1 MFRIRTYFSFL
12 LKVVSVEK
20 SVCVREEEVLLVNGT
35 PITLEGE
42 EGKAIKDCLLRG
54 AIPNQVTGKAA
65 QKATSIVIFQDLIN
79 HLLIKA
85 GLLLKPMKV
94 STELNV
100 KSSTTR
106 SENVFLHK
114 NGEILDEQCRQ
125 RSEVQEYRSEV
136 EEDWQPIEFGQGVE
150 QDDGN
155 ISTLSE
161 AGKSLRD
168 RLKSTDSVDVDRLV
182 GDGSNSQDSLDQS
195 FDSEGSSSQ
204 HRCSTPGE
212 PLVREEDTGIIVSG
226 TLEELIHELVPRAH
240 ASPSDSF
247 QFSFLLSSRLWLT
260 PSQLLAEV
268 CRRSEQL
275 ALMMTSASHPA
286 FVANLVRLLS
296 NWCTWFPYDFQEEA
310 TMARMRKLSNLC
322 VLRDPSVQGRMTQLL
337 ASLVKHLTAV
347 EKHRSYLT
355 KTSKLQIEMEDKK
368 PPVDLSTVPGSSPL
382 LVAQQLTHLEL
393 QFLSFIGPDEFVN
406 AFARDSCS
414 KRAINSVEEEGEAR
428 LRAGKKT
435 CNLESYIAWFNRL
448 SFLIA
453 SSVCAHKKKK
463 HRART
468 IEFWIE
474 VARECVNIGNFN
486 SMMGIISG
494 LNMSPVSRLR
504 RTWTKIHSGKF
515 AVLGHQIDPTSNF
528 VSYRTTLQAAV
539 TRSENATDKKQRVV
553 IPFFSLLIKDLYFV
567 NEGCASRLPNGHI
580 NMEKA
585 RTLAEHISQFMKW
598 KDMEC
603 PYEKNVKILD
613 YFERSPT
620 FSPKALDFESY
631 ELEPPDN
638 GQEKEQ
644 YKELKA
650 TFKKP

>member
-1 MFRIRTYFSFL
+1 MSFL
-12 LKVVSVEK
+12 H
-20 SVCVREEEVLLVNGT
+20 
-35 PITLEGE
+35 
-42 EGKAIKDCLLRG
+42 
-54 AIPNQVTGKAA
+54 
-65 QKATSIVIFQDLIN
+65 QDLIN

-136 EEDWQPIEFGQGVE
+136 EEDWQPIGLSEEVE
-150 QDDGN
+150 EDNGN
-155 ISTLSE
+155 MSTLSE

-168 RLKSTDSVDVDRLV
+168 RLKSTDSVNIDRLV
-182 GDGSNSQDSLDQS
+182 GNSSASQDSLDCS

-204 HRCSTPGE
+204 QRCSTPGE
-212 PLVREEDTGIIVSG
+212 PLVREEESGIVVSG

-240 ASPSDSF
+240 AAPSDSF

-268 CRRSEQL
+268 CRRAEQL
-275 ALMMTSASHPA
+275 ALMMAPASHPA

-310 TMARMRKLSNLC
+310 MMARMRKLSNLC

-347 EKHRSYLT
+347 DRHRAYLS
-355 KTSKLQIEMEDKK
+355 KTTKLQEEIEDKK
-368 PPVDLSTVPGSSPL
+368 TPVDLSTVPGSSPPM
-382 LVAQQLTHLEL
+382 VAQQLTHLEL

-406 AFARDSCS
+406 AFARDSS
-414 KRAINSVEEEGEAR
+414 KKRKPGSAEEEEDEAR

-435 CNLESYIAWFNRL
+435 CNLESYITWFNRL

-463 HRART
+463 HRARL

-603 PYEKNVKILD
+603 PYEKNSKILD

-638 GQEKEQ
+638 AQEKEQ

>member
-1 MFRIRTYFSFL
+1 
-12 LKVVSVEK
+12 
-20 SVCVREEEVLLVNGT
+20 
-35 PITLEGE
+35 
-42 EGKAIKDCLLRG
+42 
-54 AIPNQVTGKAA
+54 
-65 QKATSIVIFQDLIN
+65 
-79 HLLIKA
+79 
-85 GLLLKPMKV
+85 
-94 STELNV
+94 
-100 KSSTTR
+100 
-106 SENVFLHK
+106 
-114 NGEILDEQCRQ
+114 
-125 RSEVQEYRSEV
+125 
-136 EEDWQPIEFGQGVE
+136 
-150 QDDGN
+150 
-155 ISTLSE
+155 
-161 AGKSLRD
+161 
-168 RLKSTDSVDVDRLV
+168 
-182 GDGSNSQDSLDQS
+182 
-195 FDSEGSSSQ
+195 
-204 HRCSTPGE
+204 
-212 PLVREEDTGIIVSG
+212 
-226 TLEELIHELVPRAH
+226 
-240 ASPSDSF
+240 
-247 QFSFLLSSRLWLT
+247 
-260 PSQLLAEV
+260 
-268 CRRSEQL
+268 
-275 ALMMTSASHPA
+275 
-286 FVANLVRLLS
+286 
-296 NWCTWFPYDFQEEA
+296 
-310 TMARMRKLSNLC
+310 
-322 VLRDPSVQGRMTQLL
+322 MTQLL

-347 EKHRSYLT
+347 ERHRAYLT
-355 KTSKLQIEMEDKK
+355 RTTKLQEEMEDKQ
-368 PPVDLSTVPGSSPL
+368 PPVDLSTVPGSSPPF
-382 LVAQQLTHLEL
+382 VAQQLTHLEL

-406 AFARDSCS
+406 AFARDSS
-414 KRAINSVEEEGEAR
+414 KKRKPGSAEEEDEAR

-435 CNLESYIAWFNRL
+435 CNLESYITWFNRL

-486 SMMGIISG
+486 SMMGIIAG

-603 PYEKNVKILD
+603 PYEKNSKILD

-638 GQEKEQ
+638 AQEKEQ

>member
-1 MFRIRTYFSFL
+1 MCERGGGVASQWDPHHTGGGGGQGHQGLSAPGCHPQSGDWHHTYPLQFLSFL
-12 LKVVSVEK
+12 H
-20 SVCVREEEVLLVNGT
+20 
-35 PITLEGE
+35 
-42 EGKAIKDCLLRG
+42 
-54 AIPNQVTGKAA
+54 
-65 QKATSIVIFQDLIN
+65 QDLIN

-136 EEDWQPIEFGQGVE
+136 EEDWQPIGLSEEVE
-150 QDDGN
+150 EDNGN
-155 ISTLSE
+155 MSTLSE

-168 RLKSTDSVDVDRLV
+168 RLKSTDSVNIDRLV
-182 GDGSNSQDSLDQS
+182 GNSSASQDSLDCS

-204 HRCSTPGE
+204 QRCSTPGE
-212 PLVREEDTGIIVSG
+212 PLVREEESGIVVSG

-240 ASPSDSF
+240 AAPSDSF

-268 CRRSEQL
+268 CRRAEQL
-275 ALMMTSASHPA
+275 ALMMAPASHPA

-310 TMARMRKLSNLC
+310 MMARMRKLSNLC

-347 EKHRSYLT
+347 DRHRAYLS
-355 KTSKLQIEMEDKK
+355 KTTKLQEEMEDKK
-368 PPVDLSTVPGSSPL
+368 TPVDLSTVPGSSPPM
-382 LVAQQLTHLEL
+382 VAQQLTHLEL

-406 AFARDSCS
+406 AFARDSS
-414 KRAINSVEEEGEAR
+414 KKRKPGSAEEEEDEAR

-435 CNLESYIAWFNRL
+435 CNLESYITWFNRL

-463 HRART
+463 HRARL

-603 PYEKNVKILD
+603 PYEKNSKILD

-638 GQEKEQ
+638 AQEKEQ